1 MAFKEIPNTAKA
13 IYNLSKDVEGKKEL
27 LDSLHEVVNEASTL
41 HGRALKLDLE
51 KEKLVANYKRF
62 RTQVERLLENFKKD
76 RSKANLKQ
84 RVTYNTRLL
93 QQAKELA
100 GPLNAFANEIYDVAS
115 RASAS
120 VLTTCL
126 KGVAMIGGILGA
138 ILAPGGKV
146 AIVTSVLTSGG
157 GFAMLILQAYNS
169 YSSTSTENELR
180 KLAADTQ
187 EFILKFDKLMSD
199 LKDRDTELEV
209 EKQRDC

>member
-27 LDSLHEVVNEASTL
+27 LDALHEVVNEASTL
-41 HGRALKLDLE
+41 HGRALKLDIE
-51 KEKLVANYKRF
+51 KEKHVANYKRF